1 MYFNGTTS
9 VSRYSNKCMQ
19 HKLNEKL
26 NTFLENKKGKHN
38 INVGFTI
45 YLVHYNFTYCTVC
58 YSHGHLAV
66 LLRDH
71 NIICKIYIL
80 KRWKKRDSVRQTCQW
95 NSLFNSNRVK
105 YNENILVNT
114 RPCMSQVRN
123 QLFSQLTSTS
133 INKICSLVRPIIYYF
148 RINRLIKEH
157 WKT

>member
-1 MYFNGTTS
+1 MNLQLTDSSSMYFNGTTS

-80 KRWKKRDSVRQTCQW
+80 KRWKNVIVYDRHASGIVYSTVTGLSITKIFSSILGHAW
-95 NSLFNSNRVK
+95 AK
-105 YNENILVNT
+105 YEINFFHNWHQLV
-114 RPCMSQVRN
+114 
-123 QLFSQLTSTS
+123 ST
-133 INKICSLVRPIIYYF
+133 KYV
-148 RINRLIKEH
+148 H
-157 WKT
+157 